1 MAPSVNTALIC
12 LNHVIPHIRA
22 SSVVWLQSVIFFL
35 PSYTNFMSSSAGQ
48 GSTQMEQSAADGQ
61 QCFWVQRG
69 AAVWAALTTGACAT
83 SGTKKQLGSTHG
95 VYSVVVFSHSSQT
108 VAQIHV
114 PDSPTQHDL
123 LLEPRY
129 FSTVNLGRK
138 EQKLDAGTAH
148 TRGTHLS
155 LWSTVTEFS
164 LGHSHWREWF
174 CELPGFVNYLFMCI

>member
-1 MAPSVNTALIC
+1 M
-12 LNHVIPHIRA
+12 
-22 SSVVWLQSVIFFL
+22 VWLQSVIFFCL
-35 PSYTNFMSSSAGQ
+35 PTLILLAALQDRDLRRWSRAQRMDGSS
-48 GSTQMEQSAADGQ
+48 
-61 QCFWVQRG
+61 FWLQRG
-69 AAVWAALTTGACAT
+69 AAVWAALTTSACAT